1 MNQQKELNE
10 AVQLLSLAAK
20 AMESAA
26 KKIVAV
32 QKEMARPKLSIVE
45 EEKWSLKV
53 LKGQNG
59 TLGLRGFQ

>member
-1 MNQQKELNE
+1 MNRQKELNE

-45 EEKWSLKV
+45 EEK
-53 LKGQNG
+53 
-59 TLGLRGFQ
+59 